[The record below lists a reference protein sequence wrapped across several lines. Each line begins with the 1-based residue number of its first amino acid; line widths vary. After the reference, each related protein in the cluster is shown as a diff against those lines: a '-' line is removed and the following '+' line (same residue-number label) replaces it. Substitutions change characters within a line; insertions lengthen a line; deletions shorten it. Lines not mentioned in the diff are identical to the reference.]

1 MSITGVSGIVLYMD
15 NDYLKNLNTKEDAR
29 NDWVPDTTLF
39 WGTKIRNTFVGAVN
53 ICHYLDDKRL
63 WDKGGKAWKYE
74 YKYRRGGKTLCALYA
89 RENCVGFMII
99 LGEDERLKFEADRES
114 YSKEVQEIY
123 DETKT
128 YHDGKWI
135 MFEPADTSLFHDFIR
150 LLQIKRKANR
160 K

>member
-1 MSITGVSGIVLYMD
+1 MLDTIPDKEEMSALLGESLYDVWTGLCALVDEQYDMD
-15 NDYLKNLNTKEDAR
+15 
-29 NDWVPDTTLF
+29 
-39 WGTKIRNTFVGAVN
+39 
-53 ICHYLDDKRL
+53 RL

-89 RENCVGFMII
+89 RENCMGFMVI
-99 LGEDERLKFEADRES
+99 LGKDERTKFEADREN
-114 YSKEVQEIY
+114 YSKEVQELY
-123 DETKT
+123 DKTRT

-150 LLQIKRKANR
+150 LLNIKRKPNR